1 MTLTEIAALID
12 REVEPILKT
21 LGDLSTQLRA
31 AHATGF
37 YGFAQQEEMARQL
50 DGVVRR
56 AFSDPDAI
64 IVGIGVVWEHDDVS
78 GMLWWRADGGA
89 VSRKDHVN
97 NPESDS
103 FYDFTHMEWYEQTTM
118 TDRLVIAGPYV
129 DAWGTDDHA
138 LTPALA
144 VHDGAERIGVSAIDL
159 DVYRLTETL
168 ARVIAPYGDN
178 LVVVNA
184 DEQVVASNR
193 PALTPGERLTPYL
206 ERRGLITVA
215 EAPIMRV
222 DGWTIRRLAHV

>member
-1 MTLTEIAALID
+1 MTLIEIAALID
-12 REVEPILKT
+12 REVEPTLKT
-21 LGDLSTQLRA
+21 LVDLSTQLRA

-56 AFSDPDAI
+56 AFADPEEI

-78 GMLWWRADGGA
+78 GMLWWRADGGV

-97 NPESDS
+97 NPASDS
-103 FYDFTHMEWYEQTTM
+103 YYDFTHMEWYERTTT
-118 TDRLVIAGPYV
+118 TDRLVVAGPYV

-144 VHDGAERIGVSAIDL
+144 VHDGGKRIGVSAIDL

-168 ARVIAPYGDN
+168 ARVIAPYGDD
-178 LVVVNA
+178 LVVVNS
-184 DEQVVASNR
+184 DGQVVASNR
-193 PALTPGERLTPYL
+193 PALTPGERLAPYL
-206 ERRGLITVA
+206 QRRGLLVEG
-215 EAPIMRV
+215 EAPVGSV
-222 DGWTIRRLAHV
+222 DGWSIHRFAHV